1 MRKSLMR
8 GALRGLPILAG
19 LLMLSGCDAVL
30 FDPKGPIGESEKSL
44 ILTATYLMLVVVIPV
59 IFMTL
64 WFAWRY
70 RDTKQSKAT
79 YTPNWAHST
88 KIEAVVWGIPCLII
102 LALGILTWK
111 STHELD
117 PRAEIVDGGEPI
129 EVQVIAMDWKW
140 LFIYPEQGIATVN
153 ELAMPVDRQVR
164 FHITS
169 DTVMNSFFVPQL
181 GSQIY
186 AMAGMEN
193 RLHLIGSE
201 VGTYDGIS
209 ASYSG
214 AGFADM
220 HFKAHVMSE
229 GDFDAW
235 IEKARG
241 SSKVLDDA
249 GLAALKE
256 PSEDV
261 APTFYGQVKPNLY
274 EQIMAPY
281 MDGMELGMSDDQM
294 RHMKKGGMH
303 HDSAEDGMSDHDAS
317 GHAESAMATEE

>member
-88 KIEAVVWGIPCLII
+88 KIEIVVWGIPCLII

-129 EVQVIAMDWKW
+129 EVQVVSMDWKW

-193 RLHLIGSE
+193 RLHLIGNE

-249 GLAALKE
+249 GFAALQE

-261 APTFYGQVKPNLY
+261 APTFYGQVKPHLY
-274 EQIMAPY
+274 QQIMAPY
-281 MDGMELGMSDDQM
+281 MDGMELGMSDEQM
-294 RHMKKGGMH
+294 EHMKMGSKHNGAA
-303 HDSAEDGMSDHDAS
+303 HDMSGHQAS
-317 GHAESAMATEE
+317 GHAEPAMATEE

>member
-88 KIEAVVWGIPCLII
+88 KIEIVVWGIPCLII

-117 PRAEIVDGGEPI
+117 PRAEIQDGGEPI
-129 EVQVIAMDWKW
+129 EVQVVSMDWKW
-140 LFIYPEQGIATVN
+140 LFIYPEQNIATVN
-153 ELAMPVDRQVR
+153 YVAFPKDVPVT
-164 FHITS
+164 FKLTS
-169 DTVMNSFFVPQL
+169 DNIMNAFFIPRL

-186 AMAGMEN
+186 AMPGMVTKLN
-193 RLHLIGSE
+193 LI
-201 VGTYDGIS
+201 
-209 ASYSG
+209 AN
-214 AGFADM
+214 
-220 HFKAHVMSE
+220 HE
-229 GDFDAW
+229 GDFKGFASNYSGKGFSQMKFTASAMPDQVAFLNW
-235 IEKARG
+235 VEKVKASPDRIEDWEQFR
-241 SSKVLDDA
+241 S
-249 GLAALKE
+249 LAAPSVAE
-256 PSEDV
+256 PVTLFSSIPPFLFTDV
-261 APTFYGQVKPNLY
+261 VTQHPGSMNCLPETQG
-274 EQIMAPY
+274 
-281 MDGMELGMSDDQM
+281 
-294 RHMKKGGMH
+294 
-303 HDSAEDGMSDHDAS
+303 
-317 GHAESAMATEE
+317 